1 MKHKIVRIAVF
12 ILAVFVALTAIVGSI
27 GLLTGAI
34 SVSLAWLQGSPFN
47 DYTIPGLALG
57 LLVGGSSLFAA
68 ATIIT
73 GREVGVL
80 ASAFAGLMMMGFEI
94 VEITVVDRF
103 VGSWFSI
110 AVALQAFYAIAGLAM
125 FSLAAFLWMREYR
138 DHHFPTRRVSHA

>member
-1 MKHKIVRIAVF
+1 MKYKILRIATFV
-12 ILAVFVALTAIVGSI
+12 LDVFVGLTAIAGGI

-34 SVSLAWLQGSPFN
+34 PAGLAWLQGSPFS

-68 ATIIT
+68 ATILI

-80 ASAFAGLMMMGFEI
+80 ASAFAGLMMMGFEV
-94 VEITVVDRF
+94 VEVAVIDRF
-103 VGSWFSI
+103 VGSWLSI
-110 AVALQAFYAIAGLAM
+110 ALVLQAFYAGAGLAM

-138 DHHFPTRRVSHA
+138 GHHFPTRHVSHA